1 MQNALLM
8 RIATDFSIE
17 MKCINLSTNLY
28 IELIGF
34 LFKSLSEKYRN
45 SHCFLPLPIE
55 QIRDEEIYYNIEYPD
70 FIFRILLRP
79 TKSTIPENVE

>member
-1 MQNALLM
+1 M
-8 RIATDFSIE
+8 RIVTDLSIK

-34 LFKSLSEKYRN
+34 LFKSPPEKYWN

-79 TKSTIPENVE
+79 TKSTISENVE